1 MKSEVS
7 AGIVSKGKSV
17 LMHYDESSDTW
28 DIPTEKCEKGELSSD
43 AAKRAINDLTES
55 EIESI
60 RYRNKLKHTFNLDG
74 EEITVQSFAIEIEED
89 PQNGQWVRADELG
102 EKNLAPAAS
111 NMREKLVDK
120 IA

>member
-1 MKSEVS
+1 MTSELS

-17 LMHYDESSDTW
+17 LMHYDENSDTW
-28 DIPTEKCEKGELSSD
+28 DIPNERCQKGELSSD
-43 AAKRAINDLTES
+43 AAKRAINDLTDS

-60 RYRNKLKHTFNLDG
+60 RYRNKLKHTFDLQG

-89 PQNGQWVRADELG
+89 PENGEWVRADNME
-102 EKNLAPAAS
+102 ERELAPAAS
-111 NMREKLVDK
+111 NMKEKIESK